1 MKSVTINVPHGILF
15 ILDPN
20 NKDVLIP
27 EYVDGE
33 LVSVTD
39 SCLSVVTLAPV
50 DGDTEVSMAFN
61 EAAPRELTRVAY
73 DNISVPHGRLAVTT
87 SDDGSVFE
95 ADVPVGRVTVS
106 IWVDDLEDPSRV
118 FVNVEPNV
126 GSAHS
131 IYVNVGREVH

>member
-1 MKSVTINVPHGILF
+1 VKSVSINVPHGMLF

-20 NKDVLIP
+20 NADVLMP
-27 EYVDGE
+27 ECVDGE

-39 SCLSVVTLAPV
+39 SCISVATLVPV

-61 EAAPRELTRVAY
+61 EAAPRELIRVAY
-73 DNISVPHGRLAVTT
+73 DNISVPHGRLAITT
-87 SDDGSVFE
+87 SDDGGVFE

-118 FVNVEPNV
+118 FVNVESGI

-131 IYVNVGREVH
+131 IYVNVSREVH